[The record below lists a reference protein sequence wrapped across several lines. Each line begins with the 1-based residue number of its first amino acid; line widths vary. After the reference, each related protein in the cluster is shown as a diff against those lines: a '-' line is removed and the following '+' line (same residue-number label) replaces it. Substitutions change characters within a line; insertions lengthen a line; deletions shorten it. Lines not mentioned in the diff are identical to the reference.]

1 MDNSI
6 FLLPTMDE
14 ELYADEEIDIETFA
28 AISIVEV
35 GWINKVYLI
44 VAGISYELIFVAE
57 YEYHQKKYSLFAN
70 LICFRK
76 AGSQQEAMFI
86 ADISEVGKLESNHF
100 FIDIEPFFQDTNFH

>member
-57 YEYHQKKYSLFAN
+57 YEYNQKKYSLYAN
-70 LICFRK
+70 SVCFRK
-76 AGSQQEAMFI
+76 AGKHQEAFFI
-86 ADISEVGKLESNHF
+86 ADISEIGRVESEHF
-100 FIDIEPFFQDTNFH
+100 FIDIESFFEGSNFR

>member
-6 FLLPTMDE
+6 FMLPKIE
-14 ELYADEEIDIETFA
+14 ENPYADEEIDIETFVSV
-28 AISIVEV
+28 SIAEV
-35 GWINKVYLI
+35 GWIQKVYLI
-44 VAGISYELIFVAE
+44 VADISYELIFVAE

-76 AGSQQEAMFI
+76 AGSQQESMFI